1 MHLVET
7 LYGLGM
13 ALAIGLLIGVERHW
27 QERDEAAGQRTA
39 GIRSFG
45 VCGLLGG
52 VAAAIGTVAEP
63 GGWAGLLLVG
73 LCFLGLSAA
82 MIVFKDREGRAE
94 GSFSVTSVLV
104 AQAAFLL
111 GALAVLGDLRV
122 AAAAAVALT
131 AVLASRD
138 ALHGLIAKLSWQE
151 LRAAI
156 LLLSMTLV
164 ILPLIPDQRLSV
176 LAGLNPHRIWSFA
189 VVLAAVSFAGYVAV
203 RLFGAR
209 LGLLVAGAAAGL
221 TSSTAAVLMNARAAR
236 TGRVSVLAAGALI
249 ASAVSYVRTG
259 LIAGGLA
266 PELGRLI
273 LLPLLAAAVAKA
285 VVAVLLARRS
295 TDEALPPQ
303 RGGNPFEL
311 LPVVKLAILLSMVVL
326 LSEEMSRWFGD
337 KGLFGV
343 ALISGLVDVDAVTL
357 SATALVP
364 DQITHATAAA
374 AVLLAVLSNTVA
386 KAVYA
391 VWFGGLRFGASYGFG
406 SLAAVAAGVAA
417 MLGLRTL

>member
-1 MHLVET
+1 
-7 LYGLGM
+7 
-13 ALAIGLLIGVERHW
+13 W

-52 VAAAIGTVAEP
+52 VAAAIGTVAGP

-203 RLFGAR
+203 RLFGAS
-209 LGLLVAGAAAGL
+209 LGPLVAG
-221 TSSTAAVLMNARAAR
+221 
-236 TGRVSVLAAGALI
+236 
-249 ASAVSYVRTG
+249 AVSYVRTG

-295 TDEALPPQ
+295 TDEALPPR

-311 LPVVKLAILLSMVVL
+311 LPVLKLAILLSMVVL

>member
-1 MHLVET
+1 
-7 LYGLGM
+7 
-13 ALAIGLLIGVERHW
+13 W

-52 VAAAIGTVAEP
+52 VAAAIGTVAGP

-203 RLFGAR
+203 RLFGAS

-236 TGRVSVLAAGALI
+236 TGRVSVLAA
-249 ASAVSYVRTG
+249 
-259 LIAGGLA
+259 
-266 PELGRLI
+266 EHGR
-273 LLPLLAAAVAKA
+273 
-285 VVAVLLARRS
+285 S
-295 TDEALPPQ
+295 
-303 RGGNPFEL
+303 
-311 LPVVKLAILLSMVVL
+311 
-326 LSEEMSRWFGD
+326 
-337 KGLFGV
+337 
-343 ALISGLVDVDAVTL
+343 
-357 SATALVP
+357 
-364 DQITHATAAA
+364 AAA
-374 AVLLAVLSNTVA
+374 AAGRQSVRAAARPEAGDPAVDGG
-386 KAVYA
+386 AVVRGDVPLVRRQGA
-391 VWFGGLRFGASYGFG
+391 VRRRPDFRAGGRGCRNLVGNSAGAGSDHPRDGRRRGSTGCPVEHGRQSRLRR
-406 SLAAVAAGVAA
+406 VV
-417 MLGLRTL
+417 R